1 MDTGQD
7 GTLED
12 TYLSGGGRDS
22 KAGRWR
28 RQSEGR
34 GRGSQGAAE
43 GGQKDSMPL
52 SRALVRVWG
61 PFLLYFSH
69 SPYP

>member
-22 KAGRWR
+22 KPGRWR
-28 RQSEGR
+28 RQSEGSG
-34 GRGSQGAAE
+34 GRGCSGGLLE
-43 GGQKDSMPL
+43 GGQKDL
-52 SRALVRVWG
+52 AA
-61 PFLLYFSH
+61 
-69 SPYP
+69 SPEP